1 MLGEKESERWM
12 ERGVLVRGGIAEGRC
27 IYLGNDSHL
36 ALCGQAL
43 HAGDSD
49 VEYCVCVRARERERD
64 VPMVLIKLP
73 TTACSPPT
81 PPKPPLSPRASKVPF
96 INS

>member
-1 MLGEKESERWM
+1 MLGENGKERWM
-12 ERGVLVRGGIAEGRC
+12 ERAVLVRGGIAEGRC

-49 VEYCVCVRARERERD
+49 VEQCGCVC
-64 VPMVLIKLP
+64 
-73 TTACSPPT
+73 
-81 PPKPPLSPRASKVPF
+81 
-96 INS
+96 

>member
-1 MLGEKESERWM
+1 MLGENGKERWM
-12 ERGVLVRGGIAEGRC
+12 ERAVLVRGGIAEGRC

-49 VEYCVCVRARERERD
+49 VEQCVR
-64 VPMVLIKLP
+64 V
-73 TTACSPPT
+73 C
-81 PPKPPLSPRASKVPF
+81 
-96 INS
+96 